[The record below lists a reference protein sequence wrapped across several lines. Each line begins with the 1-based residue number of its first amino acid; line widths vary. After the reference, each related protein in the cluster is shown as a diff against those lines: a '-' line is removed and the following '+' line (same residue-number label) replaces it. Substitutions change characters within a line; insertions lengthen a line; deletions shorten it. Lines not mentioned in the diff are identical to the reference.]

1 MNCCILSGNLG
12 ANVTIGK
19 TEKGQTIAKTSMYV
33 RCNHSTD
40 GEWHNLVAFDKT
52 AEHMA
57 RFCKKGTTVTVYGEI
72 SPNKY
77 TMNGETHY
85 NPQLI
90 VNQFEVT
97 ARGQNEKE
105 GSSDAEGKKRSKVKS
120 TS

>member
-19 TEKGQTIAKTSMYV
+19 TEKGQTIAKTSIHV
-33 RCNHSTD
+33 RNNHSKK
-40 GEWHNLVAFDKT
+40 GEWHNLVAFDT
-52 AEHMA
+52 VAEHMA
-57 RFCKKGTTVTVYGEI
+57 KFCKKGSTVTVYGEV

-77 TMNGETHY
+77 VVNGEIHY

-105 GSSDAEGKKRSKVKS
+105 GEENAKAKKK
-120 TS
+120 